1 VRASQDEF
9 NRGNIVCLIQKRC
22 RPSKRSERTQRSHC
36 VMASRRRPLVIAV
49 YNSKGGV
56 GKSTL
61 TVHLAVA
68 AQQAGESVAIIDTD
82 PQESS
87 MTWGRARLE
96 AGRATPAV
104 VAVSSAQL
112 DAVLEAAA
120 EDNIS
125 LVVIDTP
132 PHAGPGSVAACD
144 RADLIVLPVRPS
156 MFDLAAVGKAVRVV
170 QASKKPAVFVFN
182 GCPAR
187 SPAEVNE
194 AAEALAVFGYPVA
207 PVRVVDRRAFAR
219 ALASGRAVTEFEI
232 NGRAAGEIR
241 ELWHHIEEALKHGKQ
256 DRRAG

>member
-1 VRASQDEF
+1 M
-9 NRGNIVCLIQKRC
+9 
-22 RPSKRSERTQRSHC
+22 T
-36 VMASRRRPLVIAV
+36 SRRRPLVIAV

-68 AQQAGESVAIIDTD
+68 AEQAGETVAIVDTD

-87 MTWGRARLE
+87 MTWGRARSE
-96 AGRATPAV
+96 AGRLTPAA

-112 DAVLEAAA
+112 DAVLEAAF
-120 EDNIS
+120 EDHIS

-132 PHAGPGSVAACD
+132 PHAAPGSVAACD
-144 RADLIVLPVRPS
+144 RADLVVLPIRPS

-170 QASKKPAVFVFN
+170 QASKKPAIFVLN

-187 SPAEVNE
+187 SPSEVKE
-194 AAEALAVFGYPVA
+194 AAEALAVFGFPVA
-207 PVRVVDRRAFAR
+207 PVHIVDRRAFAR

-241 ELWHHIEEALKHGKQ
+241 ELWHYIEEVLEHGKQ
-256 DRRAG
+256 DRRVG